1 MSVRLDDLLA
11 GLGAELHGDPATPV
25 NDVVAHSR
33 QIARGALFVA
43 LRGTRTDGHRFIG
56 EAADAGAAAV
66 LVEEVPEPLEP
77 RLVCARVPDTLA
89 ALPLV
94 AARFHG
100 NPAKDLTLIGVTG
113 TNGKTSTVRMIESI
127 FEADGHSAG
136 SLTTICV
143 RYRGVEHPAELTT
156 PEADSLQRTLARM
169 RGAGVDTVAMEV
181 SSHAL
186 VRGRVAT
193 LRFAAAVFTNLS
205 QDHLD
210 FHGDMAAY
218 AGAKQRLF
226 SRDYLDGTAVVNIAD
241 PAGASLADTLRQEG
255 RRVRTYARGPH
266 LDADVRTVEENVG
279 LEGAQL
285 VIEEGPERYEVRVP
299 LPGDFQVENALAA
312 IATARGF
319 GVSRAGAVRGLEA
332 CPPVPGRLERV
343 GLERPLVLVD
353 YAHTPDALDR
363 VLSRL
368 RPTVSGRL
376 ITVFGCGGDRD
387 RAKRAPMAHAACRH
401 SDYVVATSDNPRT
414 EDPRAILR
422 EITEGLSGAHDVIV
436 DRREAIQH
444 AVRMARAE
452 DVVVIAGKGH
462 ETYQIVGERYLPFD
476 DREEARRALKQREA
490 AV

>member
-1 MSVRLDDLLA
+1 MSVRFDDLLG
-11 GLGAELHGDPATPV
+11 GLEAELRGDPATPV
-25 NDVVAHSR
+25 TDVVAHSR
-33 QIARGALFVA
+33 QITPGALFVA
-43 LRGTRTDGHRFIG
+43 LRGTRTDGHRFTH
-56 EAADAGAAAV
+56 EAAEAGAGAL

-77 RLVCARVPDTLA
+77 PLACARVHNTRA

-100 NPAKDLTLIGVTG
+100 HPARGLTLIGVTG

-127 FEADGHSAG
+127 FEADEHPAG

-143 RYRGVEHPAELTT
+143 RYRGAEHPAELTT

-169 RGAGVDTVAMEV
+169 RDEGVETVAVEV

-186 VRGRVAT
+186 VLGRVAT
-193 LRFAAAVFTNLS
+193 LRFAAAVFTNLT

-210 FHGDMAAY
+210 FHGDMETY
-218 AGAKQRLF
+218 AGAKQTLF

-241 PAGASLADTLRQEG
+241 PAGASLAEALQREERQ
-255 RRVRTYARGPH
+255 VLTYARGAQR
-266 LDADVRTVEENVG
+266 DADVRTVAENVG
-279 LEGAQL
+279 LEGAEL
-285 VIEEGPERYEVRVP
+285 VIEEDSERYEVRLP

-312 IATARGF
+312 LATARVF
-319 GVSRAGAVRGLEA
+319 GVSRAAAIRGLEA

-343 GLERPLVLVD
+343 GLDRPLILVD

-387 RAKRAPMAHAACRH
+387 RAKRASMARGACRH

-422 EITEGLSGAHDVIV
+422 EVAEGLSGAHEVII

-444 AVRMARAE
+444 AVRMARTE

-462 ETYQIVGERYLPFD
+462 ETYQIVGDQYLAFD

-490 AV
+490 EV